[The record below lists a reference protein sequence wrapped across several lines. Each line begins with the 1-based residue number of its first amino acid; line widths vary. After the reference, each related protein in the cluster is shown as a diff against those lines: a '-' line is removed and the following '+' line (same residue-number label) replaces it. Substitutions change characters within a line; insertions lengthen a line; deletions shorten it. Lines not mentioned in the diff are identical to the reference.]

1 MPGPSW
7 RWDDGTNG
15 DDGTQVEYVEPKK
28 KKKKKKKK
36 KEAKTLVAR
45 PYEDASAEWVTVT
58 DVGDQLMAMA
68 MAMATCT
75 QVLM

>member
-28 KKKKKKKK
+28 KKKKK
-36 KEAKTLVAR
+36 EAKTLVAR
-45 PYEDASAEWVTVT
+45 PYEDPSAEWVTVT

-68 MAMATCT
+68 MAMAMAACT
-75 QVLM
+75 